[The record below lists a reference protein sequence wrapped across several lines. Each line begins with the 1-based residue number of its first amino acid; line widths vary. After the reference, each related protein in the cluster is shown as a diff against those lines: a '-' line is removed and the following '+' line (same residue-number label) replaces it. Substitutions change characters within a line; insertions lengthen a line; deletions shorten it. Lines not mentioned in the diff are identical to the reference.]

1 MWQVI
6 ISGVLGGLH
15 DAYLTC
21 NTRIVISIVKS
32 EVKEIH
38 ASCVC
43 KVVKMFIYYCAF
55 TLFFWR
61 NLQTDSEVMV

>member
-38 ASCVC
+38 VSCVC
-43 KVVKMFIYYCAF
+43 EVVIIFLTQF
-55 TLFFWR
+55 T
-61 NLQTDSEVMV
+61 NGQ